1 MEDLVELPAQ
11 PADVPWPTADW
22 PEDAP
27 PAGVP
32 VADLLD
38 EVFHGGVFGKTYAA
52 LVVQGGRLIAER
64 YDNEIEHWDKP
75 NERVERTTQLL
86 SWSMAKSFTHAA
98 VGVLGLDVSA
108 PANVPAWRDDERA
121 AITLDHLLCMRDG
134 LDFAEDY
141 VDAGVSN
148 VIEMLFG
155 EGKDDVL
162 AYAESRSLRATPGE
176 RFNYS
181 SGTSNIVSG
190 IVSREVG
197 RGPDFDRFLQDRLLQ
212 PIGIRNARLGFDATG
227 TFVGSSFLYMPA
239 REFAK
244 FGLLYLRDGMW
255 DGTRILPSGWVDHGR
270 LPRSTD
276 PADGRI
282 HGAHWWC
289 TGDDL
294 GSWWASGYD
303 GQSILLCPALDLIV
317 VRLGWSPDEGAAEAL
332 FAWRRRV
339 VDAFRTAS

>member
-1 MEDLVELPAQ
+1 MEDLIDLPAQ
-11 PADVPWPTADW
+11 PGDVPWPTGDW
-22 PEDAP
+22 PEGP
-27 PAGVP
+27 TPRGVP
-32 VADLLD
+32 VEELLD
-38 EVFHGGVFGKTYAA
+38 EVFRGGVYGKTYGAM
-52 LVVQGGRLIAER
+52 VVHRGRLVAER
-64 YDNEIEHWDKP
+64 YANEIEHWDGP
-75 NERVERTTQLL
+75 NELVDRTTQLL

-98 VGVLGLDVSA
+98 VGVLGLDVSR
-108 PANVPAWRDDERA
+108 PADVPSWRDDERS

-162 AYAESRSLRATPGE
+162 SYAEARPLRSKPGE

-181 SGTSNIVSG
+181 SGTTNIVSG
-190 IVSREVG
+190 IISRQVG
-197 RGPDFDRFLQDRLLQ
+197 RGSDFERFMQGRLLH
-212 PIGIRNARLGFDATG
+212 PIGITHARLGFDATG
-227 TFVGSSFLYMPA
+227 TFIGSSFLYMPA

-244 FGLLYLRDGMW
+244 FGLLYLRDGVW
-255 DGTRILPSGWVDHGR
+255 DDTRVLPSGWVDHGR
-270 LPRSTD
+270 RPRSTD
-276 PADGRI
+276 GVDGRI

-317 VRLGWSPDEGAAEAL
+317 VRLGWSPDEAAANAL
-332 FAWRRRV
+332 FDWRRRM
-339 VDAFRTAS
+339 VDAFRAAA

>member
-1 MEDLVELPAQ
+1 MEDLVPLPTQ
-11 PADVPWPTADW
+11 PAGVRWPTDDW
-22 PEDAP
+22 PESRA
-27 PAGVP
+27 PAGIDV
-32 VADLLD
+32 DGLLG
-38 EVFHGGVFGKTYAA
+38 EVFTGGVFGKTYAA
-52 LVVQGGRLIAER
+52 LVVLGGQLIGER
-64 YDNEIEHWDKP
+64 YANEIEHWDKP
-75 NERVERTTQLL
+75 NEPVDRSTQLL

-98 VGVLGLDVSA
+98 VGILGLDVDA
-108 PANVPAWRDDERA
+108 PANVPAWRDDERSS
-121 AITLDHLLCMRDG
+121 ITLDHLLCMRDG

-141 VDAGVSN
+141 VDAGVSD

-155 EGKDDVL
+155 AGKDDVL
-162 AYAESRSLRATPGE
+162 AYAESRPLRATPGT

-181 SGTSNIVSG
+181 SGTTNIVSG
-190 IVSREVG
+190 ILSREVG
-197 RGPDFDRFLQDRLLQ
+197 RGPDFERFLHARLLH
-212 PIGIRNARLGFDATG
+212 PIGITNARLGFDPAG
-227 TFVGSSFLYMPA
+227 TFIGSSFLYMPA

-244 FGLLYLRDGMW
+244 FGLLYLRGGIWDGM
-255 DGTRILPSGWVDHGR
+255 RLLPTSWVDHGR

-276 PADGRI
+276 AADSRI

-317 VRLGWSPDEGAAEAL
+317 VRLGWSPDEGASDAL

-339 VDAFRTAS
+339 VNAFRVAS